1 MNPMSYTD
9 TALALFMEG
18 YNCAQVVFAAFAPV
32 LGMAQA
38 DALRVSMGLGGGVG
52 RMREV
57 CGTVSGAAMVIGA
70 LYGGDDHKDKTAAY
84 TEVRKFADVFR
95 EHHGT
100 IVCRELLHKL
110 PGEKEGPQA
119 SERNAAFYAKR
130 PCARLVFDAAQILE
144 DMLRADGKIA

>member
-1 MNPMSYTD
+1 MTHGE
-9 TALALFMEG
+9 LAQRYFREG
-18 YNCAQVVFAAFAPV
+18 YNCAQSVLLAFGDLTGLEEDVAAKLASSF
-32 LGMAQA
+32 
-38 DALRVSMGLGGGVG
+38 GGGLG

-57 CGTVSGAAMVIGA
+57 CGAVSGAAMVLGA

-119 SERNAAFYAKR
+119 SERNAEFYAKR